1 MASGCKCDRP
11 FPAFP
16 DIWPGDLFI
25 SPRPSLLHS
34 PTSTSTS
41 HSHPSLTLFFFGL
54 LPLCRG
60 DFPFILS
67 LSCMLHHR
75 LSFAFLPSLSL
86 SASLLSSLVPRCT
99 RIAPPSLTCISP
111 PLRLATFPHILIIH
125 CTLLV
130 SYIISCTRI
139 PPSKLSLSSS
149 PFRRPK
155 SLHLH
160 STPTYCIQ
168 YYPQT
173 LNCTLHRWKSRSTSR
188 TVSKGSSH

>member
-34 PTSTSTS
+34 PTSTSHFTL
-41 HSHPSLTLFFFGL
+41 PSFSLSLFGL

-67 LSCMLHHR
+67 LLCLLHP
-75 LSFAFLPSLSL
+75 LSVVRILTFTVPQCLSLVITGPSLHLHCSTVSHL
-86 SASLLSSLVPRCT
+86 YIAAVAPCHIPSYTNNTLHPPCVIHYLVHPHT
-99 RIAPPSLTCISP
+99 
-111 PLRLATFPHILIIH
+111 TFK
-125 CTLLV
+125 TLFNL
-130 SYIISCTRI
+130 I
-139 PPSKLSLSSS
+139 PPSQE
-149 PFRRPK
+149 PK

-160 STPTYCIQ
+160 SSPT
-168 YYPQT
+168 
-173 LNCTLHRWKSRSTSR
+173 
-188 TVSKGSSH
+188 